1 MSETP
6 NIVCNQVWKIFGA
19 NPGQTLKALDRSLS
33 RAEVQSQTGHV
44 IAVKDV
50 SFEVNTG
57 ETFVVMGLSG
67 SGKSTL
73 VRCISRLI
81 EPTAGS
87 MVIDGDSDS
96 SSIIL
101 LKYSNNK

>member
-6 NIVCNQVWKIFGA
+6 KIICNSVWKIFGA
-19 NPGQTLKALDRSLS
+19 YPEQTLEELDRSLS
-33 RAEVQSQTGHV
+33 RAEVQAQTGHV

-67 SGKSTL
+67 EREVHT
-73 VRCISRLI
+73 
-81 EPTAGS
+81 GS
-87 MVIDGDSDS
+87 LYLTFDRADYRFNVG
-96 SSIIL
+96 
-101 LKYSNNK
+101 